1 MAPLWT
7 EQNLLLSNK
16 LPICWIVYY
25 WITILWESQI
35 VDCGLLV
42 YHSVDF
48 LLCSNPKPVDQ
59 EHNYWSAHDLN
70 TIFQKSVVFFVQ
82 KT

>member
-48 LLCSNPKPVDQ
+48 LLCSNQKPMNQ
-59 EHNYWSAHDLN
+59 EHVYWSTNAYIAVSQN
-70 TIFQKSVVFFVQ
+70 SVVYFLH